1 MEVFGLKI
9 GNELSQIYT
18 KNIKPTSHKD
28 SSNVQTKNI
37 AVKTDKI
44 ELSSFSKE
52 MNRYIELSK
61 SSEGDSAEKIA
72 RIKAQINEG
81 TYQVSA
87 QQIANVLIERLK

>member
-18 KNIKPTSHKD
+18 NNIKPTSHKD

-52 MNRYIELSK
+52 MNRYIELVK
-61 SSEGDSAEKIA
+61 SSAGDSAEKIA
-72 RIKAQINEG
+72 RIKTQINEG
-81 TYQVSA
+81 TYQVSEH
-87 QQIANVLIERLK
+87 QIANLLIERLK

>member
-1 MEVFGLKI
+1 
-9 GNELSQIYT
+9 
-18 KNIKPTSHKD
+18 
-28 SSNVQTKNI
+28 
-37 AVKTDKI
+37 
-44 ELSSFSKE
+44 